1 MNLED
6 IHPNDIINLCLPR
19 GIPLLYCIDKNTCK
33 PINLRSDGK
42 LDDATGML
50 RGEWLYGGDGSDDD
64 AVKDILERDRKQ
76 VYDISIEEN
85 LEIGNGIDDE
95 QEKWKKWTELV
106 IGSSHHEDERL
117 R

>member
-19 GIPLLYCIDKNTCK
+19 GIPLLYCVDKNTCK
-33 PINLRSDGK
+33 PINMRLDGK

-50 RGEWLYGGDGSDDD
+50 RGEWLYGGGGGDDV
-64 AVKDILERDRKQ
+64 VKDILDRDRMQ

-85 LEIGNGIDDE
+85 LEIGNDDDE

-106 IGSSHHEDERL
+106 ISSSKNHEDEKVT
-117 R
+117 